1 MKFDPGKAWP
11 HPVLR
16 PSNFGDDYPE
26 AEFEV
31 EIEVTRTKKS
41 TAVKVEAWFELSDP
55 SLRTLLRDRQASF
68 ALLVRS
74 PRTHYRQM
82 LQAFAPKIEQSFPS
96 GALSGRVEFAPF
108 LVCVQAQHGFRADGW
123 HPDFGARSFNIDP
136 GTVLAEDVSKDY
148 WIDTADEAPLGSI
161 FGHKVRADLVE
172 GRWEYEIEKD
182 RIWIA
187 MSSTD
192 AEQFR
197 LARQQADN
205 QPDSQYLMNGLYLPA
220 LVALLNDV
228 DQNTD
233 DYRDFRW
240 FSSLDHRLEAIGCRP
255 LGDNSSNRL
264 VDAQKILDSPFPRMP
279 LIAGAREVAQ

>member
-31 EIEVTRTKKS
+31 DIRVTRTIDS
-41 TAVKVEAWFELSDP
+41 TAVEIESWFELSDP
-55 SLRTLLRDRQASF
+55 SLLALLDNQRASF

-74 PRTHYRQM
+74 PKTHYRQM
-82 LQAFAPKIEQSFPS
+82 LQSFAPKIAQSFPS
-96 GALSGRVEFAPF
+96 GALSGRVELAPF
-108 LVCVQAQHGFRADGW
+108 LVCVKALQSFRADGW
-123 HPDFGARSFNIDP
+123 HPDFGERSFTIDP

-161 FGHKVRADLVE
+161 FGHKVRTDLVE
-172 GRWEYEIEKD
+172 GRWEYEIAED
-182 RIWIA
+182 RIWIV
-187 MSSTD
+187 MSNANT
-192 AEQFR
+192 EQFQS
-197 LARQQADN
+197 ARKLADN
-205 QPDSQYLMNGLYLPA
+205 QPESQYLMNGLYLPA

-228 DQNTD
+228 DQNAE

-240 FSSLDHRLEAIGCRP
+240 FSSLDHRLEAVGCLP
-255 LGDNSSNRL
+255 LGGDSSNRL

-279 LIAGAREVAQ
+279 LIAGALEASS